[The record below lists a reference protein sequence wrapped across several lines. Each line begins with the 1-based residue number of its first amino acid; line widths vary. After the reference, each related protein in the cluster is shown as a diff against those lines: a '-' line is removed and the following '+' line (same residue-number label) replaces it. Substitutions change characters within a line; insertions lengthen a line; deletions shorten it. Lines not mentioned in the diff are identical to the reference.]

1 MTYILAWLIYGT
13 HACMERIFKYNKM
26 AAEKGK
32 LGSVKI
38 VTFEFGYTGSP
49 YTLE

>member
-1 MTYILAWLIYGT
+1 MHEWNVY
-13 HACMERIFKYNKM
+13 FKYNTM

-32 LGSVKI
+32 LGSIKNF
-38 VTFEFGYTGSP
+38 TFELRYTGSP